1 MLTVGHLKN
10 HKVDISYGS
19 QVYIKDVPELVDI
32 SRELASPV
40 PFCPWLK
47 MRRARR
53 NFEEKGAAVDRS
65 GLLWMGTARVS
76 SVGPEEWY
84 RSDRNVK
91 DQRPTFWRCLKPAS
105 VRRPVQT
112 SCVRTMA
119 WWGSDFIVFF
129 TSGWCN
135 WVPCWTGR
143 RVGCKRLRSK
153 TPGGFGWIGAVPSS
167 FNSTAPQGCHVGN
180 RRMKRV
186 PSHFLETKTTVFALN
201 VRNIDLICAAKQR
214 KSNLYINMLLTQN
227 ILLIVKGL

>member
-1 MLTVGHLKN
+1 MLTIGHLKSN
-10 HKVDISYGS
+10 EVDISYGS

-84 RSDRNVK
+84 RSHRNVK

-112 SCVRTMA
+112 SCVRNYGLVRERLYRFLYFWLMQL
-119 WWGSDFIVFF
+119 GSLLD
-129 TSGWCN
+129 W
-135 WVPCWTGR
+135 
-143 RVGCKRLRSK
+143 
-153 TPGGFGWIGAVPSS
+153 PS
-167 FNSTAPQGCHVGN
+167 
-180 RRMKRV
+180 RRM
-186 PSHFLETKTTVFALN
+186 
-201 VRNIDLICAAKQR
+201 
-214 KSNLYINMLLTQN
+214 
-227 ILLIVKGL
+227 

>member
-119 WWGSDFIVFF
+119 W
-129 TSGWCN
+129 
-135 WVPCWTGR
+135 
-143 RVGCKRLRSK
+143 
-153 TPGGFGWIGAVPSS
+153 
-167 FNSTAPQGCHVGN
+167 
-180 RRMKRV
+180 
-186 PSHFLETKTTVFALN
+186 
-201 VRNIDLICAAKQR
+201 
-214 KSNLYINMLLTQN
+214 
-227 ILLIVKGL
+227 

>member
-1 MLTVGHLKN
+1 MLTVGHLKSN
-10 HKVDISYGS
+10 EVDISYGS

-84 RSDRNVK
+84 RSHRNVK

-112 SCVRTMA
+112 SCVRTMV
-119 WWGSDFIVFF
+119 W
-129 TSGWCN
+129 
-135 WVPCWTGR
+135 
-143 RVGCKRLRSK
+143 
-153 TPGGFGWIGAVPSS
+153 
-167 FNSTAPQGCHVGN
+167 
-180 RRMKRV
+180 
-186 PSHFLETKTTVFALN
+186 
-201 VRNIDLICAAKQR
+201 
-214 KSNLYINMLLTQN
+214 
-227 ILLIVKGL
+227 